1 MSALGTPQIA
11 TRFGALDDAAFAD
24 GYSVPS
30 HLLRVMAMVS
40 NRLVSQ
46 QEPVFNL
53 VWDSSTDTVETTV
66 QGALMGFAYPVWC
79 QVVPTILCPKR
90 PGLTT
95 IDVKIIA
102 SITSGQT
109 CYAQIATH
117 EEPFDDSAPASATN
131 VLTMAGTGAFA
142 TYTLTGVRID
152 PGLQDWIGVYI
163 KGTPTSTNGVVVPDT
178 YGTPN
183 SGTVTA
189 SAYNY
194 FEDAAALWNT
204 GGGGGSTWDDGG
216 HYVRFED
223 TASGVLVETPRLIV
237 QVPSATRIEFH
248 PPLSTNHVLS
258 RLAGTTYRIRQLPEW
273 RICNVA
279 GYAAARTA

>member
-1 MSALGTPQIA
+1 MSTLGTPEIA
-11 TRFGALDDAAFAD
+11 TRFGALDDGAFAD

-40 NRLVSQ
+40 NRLVCQ
-46 QEPVFNL
+46 TEPVLNL
-53 VWDSSTDTVETTV
+53 VWDANTDQVETTV

-79 QVVPTILCPKR
+79 MVVPLTTCPKR
-90 PGLTT
+90 PGITAV
-95 IDVKIIA
+95 DVKIIA

-109 CYAQIATH
+109 CYAQIETGTS
-117 EEPFDDSAPASATN
+117 PFDDSAAASASN

-142 TYTLTGVRID
+142 TYTLTGVRCA
-152 PGLQDWIGVYI
+152 PGQQDAIAVYL
-163 KGTPTSTNGVVVPDT
+163 KGTPTSTNGVTAT
-178 YGTPN
+178 YGAPN

-194 FEDAAALWNT
+194 FEDSAATWNT
-204 GGGGGSTWDDGG
+204 EGGGGATWDDGG

-223 TASGVLVETPRLIV
+223 TSSGVLVETPRLIV
-237 QVPSATRIEFH
+237 QVPTATRIEFH

-258 RLAGTTYRIRQLPEW
+258 RLAGTTYRIRQLPSW

-279 GYAAARTA
+279 AYATARTA